1 MYHGLGPYTAG
12 AVGSIAFG
20 INSAAVDANVI
31 RVQSRLM
38 AWRSAKEQEHW
49 ELAESLVDG
58 KRVPGDVLALV

>member
-1 MYHGLGPYTAG
+1 MHDRPGPYTAG

-38 AWRSAKEQEHW
+38 TWRSAKEQDHW
-49 ELAESLVDG
+49 ELAESLVNG
-58 KRVPGDVLALV
+58 KSVPGTA